1 MNSEELLIDADGHIL
16 EPPDVWERYLEPRY
30 RDRALRIRVGEDGY
44 EFLEIDRKRAQLTS
58 AALLHS
64 LGGMKMLREMGAKVE
79 DFNASR
85 RDALGQTKGQK
96 HGIFDSLATGYPED
110 TYLSGCAPGAM
121 DMKERLEIL
130 DREGMA
136 YSIIYP
142 TLGLLWEAEL
152 FDIELSSAYCR
163 AYNRWI
169 TEFCGDSGGRL
180 VPIAHISL
188 GDPAEA
194 ARELERAVKAGC
206 RGAFVCPFTITRKPH
221 GHPDHDRFFAA
232 AQDLGVPIGIHPTLE
247 PAQWSVH
254 QRFDGMA
261 WADWYF
267 DLFAAQGVPQA
278 FATFFQYGVFD
289 RFPSLRVVVLESGA
303 GWIGYWLDRGDA
315 IYRRTT
321 LGSTVQLKQK
331 PSDYFRRQCY
341 ISADPDERSIA
352 ALTRLVGEDRFFW
365 ASDYPHPDHPG
376 NYLEELR
383 GMVEGMAT
391 SARRGVLG
399 ENVARA
405 YKLIDFGSKP
415 QEASPA

>member
-16 EPPDVWERYLEPRY
+16 EPPDLWERYLEPRY

-44 EFLEIDRKRAQLTS
+44 EFLEIDRKRAQLTG
-58 AALLHS
+58 ATLLHS

-79 DFNASR
+79 DFNACR
-85 RDALGQTKGQK
+85 RDALGQTKEQK
-96 HGIFDSLATGYPED
+96 HGIFDSLATGCPED
-110 TYLSGCAPGAM
+110 TYLSGCAPGAIN
-121 DMKERLEIL
+121 MKERLEIL

-169 TEFCGDSGGRL
+169 TEFCADSGGRL

-232 AQDLGVPIGIHPTLE
+232 AQDLAVPIGIHPTLE
-247 PAQWSVH
+247 PPQWSVH

-321 LGSTVQLKQK
+321 LGGTVQLKQK
-331 PSDYFRRQCY
+331 PSDYFKRQCY

-383 GMVEGMAT
+383 GMVEGMTT

-405 YKLIDFGSKP
+405 YRLIDFGSKP
-415 QEASPA
+415 QEASRA